1 MKPENGSRST
11 PASVASSHGPDFSLF
26 GESFTTNNICSKLL
40 AQSSMASEPDTGR
53 RAAVAMILI
62 GSPVAKELL
71 FIRRAD
77 YQGDPW
83 SGDVAFPGGGVEPQD
98 ADSRA
103 TAERET
109 HEEIGLVLSDEA
121 YLGKLGSIN
130 GAYLPVN
137 ISCHL
142 YQLASQPPLKPNNE
156 VLETFYIPLTTLLEQ
171 ERNQER
177 LFEYR
182 GNQRS
187 HPIIDL
193 DAYCDHFLWG
203 ISYRLLQK
211 FFVSL
216 GIHQL
221 R

>member
-1 MKPENGSRST
+1 MF
-11 PASVASSHGPDFSLF
+11 A
-26 GESFTTNNICSKLL
+26 ESFTTNNIRSKLL
-40 AQSSMASEPDTGR
+40 TQDSLATEPEEGR

-62 GSPVAKELL
+62 GMPVAKELL

-83 SGDVAFPGGGVEPQD
+83 SGDVAFPGCGVETED

-121 YLGKLGSIN
+121 YLGTLGSIN

-142 YQLASQPPLKPNNE
+142 YQLTDRPQLKPNNE
-156 VLETFYIPLTTLLEQ
+156 VLETFYIPLMTLLDPT
-171 ERNQER
+171 RNQER
-177 LFEYR
+177 SFEYR
-182 GNQRS
+182 GNHHT

-193 DAYCDHFLWG
+193 EGYCEHFLWG

-211 FFVSL
+211 FFISL
-216 GIHQL
+216 GINQL

>member
-1 MKPENGSRST
+1 MNA
-11 PASVASSHGPDFSLF
+11 ASYHGPDTSLLSQVFS
-26 GESFTTNNICSKLL
+26 TNNIRSKLL
-40 AQSSMASEPDTGR
+40 TLSPVATEHREVR

-62 GSPVAKELL
+62 GAPHTEELL

-83 SGDVAFPGGGVEPQD
+83 SGDVAFPGGGVEAQD

-109 HEEIGLVLSDEA
+109 HEEIGLVLSDED
-121 YLGKLGSIN
+121 YLGMLGSIN

-137 ISCHL
+137 ITCHL
-142 YQLASQPPLKPNNE
+142 YQLTTRPRLQTNYE
-156 VLETFYIPLTTLLEQ
+156 VLDTFYIPLTTLLEPM
-171 ERNQER
+171 RNQER
-177 LFEYR
+177 SFEYR
-182 GNQRS
+182 GNHHT

-193 DAYCDHFLWG
+193 EDYCEHFLWG

-211 FFVSL
+211 FFITL
-216 GIHQL
+216 GIEDL

>member
-1 MKPENGSRST
+1 MRKFLEQNPTLPTS
-11 PASVASSHGPDFSLF
+11 A
-26 GESFTTNNICSKLL
+26 I
-40 AQSSMASEPDTGR
+40 GR

-62 GSPVAKELL
+62 GAPQAEELL

-83 SGDVAFPGGGVEPQD
+83 SGDVAFPGGGVEAED

-121 YLGKLGSIN
+121 YLGTLGSID
-130 GAYLPVN
+130 GAYLPIQ

-142 YQLASQPPLKPNNE
+142 YQLAERPQLVPNNE
-156 VLETFYIPLTTLLEQ
+156 VVETFYIPLAVLLEAA
-171 ERNQER
+171 RNQER
-177 LFEYR
+177 TFAYR
-182 GNQRS
+182 GHHRT
-187 HPIIDL
+187 HPILDL
-193 DAYCDHFLWG
+193 EGYCERFLWG

-211 FFVSL
+211 FFTTL
-216 GIHQL
+216 GIHNL